1 MARTR
6 PRLTSRLL
14 DRICSFIRAGAHPLE
29 AAAAAGV
36 SAELFKQWLAR
47 SGRRRRGPL
56 ALLVPAVCEALAFAR
71 VYAESQVFKNNPLAW
86 LKHGPGKETPDRPGW
101 SAAARAHAAQGAA
114 ADDLLNPVLQEHVAA
129 VLRAL
134 APYPEARV
142 AVAAALAE
150 PKPDPPE

>member
-1 MARTR
+1 MARPR

-14 DRICSFIRAGAHPLE
+14 ERICAYIRAGAHPLE
-29 AAAAAGV
+29 AAEAAGV
-36 SAELFKQWLAR
+36 SAELFKHWLAR
-47 SGRRRRGPL
+47 PGHRRRGPL
-56 ALLVPAVCEALAFAR
+56 FGPAIFEALATAR
-71 VYAESQVFKNNPLAW
+71 VYAESQAFKTNPLAW

-101 SAAARAHAAQGAA
+101 SAAARAHVSQDVA
-114 ADDLLNPVLQEHVAA
+114 ADDLLDPALQAHFAA

-134 APYPEARV
+134 APYPEARL